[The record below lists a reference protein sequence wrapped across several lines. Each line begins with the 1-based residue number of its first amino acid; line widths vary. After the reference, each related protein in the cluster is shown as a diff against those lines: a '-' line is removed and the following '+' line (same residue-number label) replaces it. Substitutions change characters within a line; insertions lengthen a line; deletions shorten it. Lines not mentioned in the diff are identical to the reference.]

1 MKFDLKKFDFN
12 LTPDKLKK
20 TVIILAASLAVA
32 VIVIIVAMSIMGSK
46 VSEIA
51 AENEQL
57 QLTNEQLQ
65 LAGEYKALN
74 DEFVQYEN
82 QAQRLA
88 NDSIVMKYAAAKSKV
103 EKLLQELNS
112 EKKKSAARI
121 KQLQSEIETLKG
133 ILRHYVAKIDSLGKE
148 NAGLRAENKKIRD
161 RNAQLSTQ
169 VKEESRKNEELSE
182 RMTLAEKLNVT
193 GVTLTPLKKNGK
205 KEKKIKKAKQLMV
218 TFTIPQNNST
228 PVGEKTIYLRIT
240 SPEGNLLGDAGSFTF
255 EEASLQCT
263 ARKVIEY
270 AGEEIS
276 GINIYWDINTVLNP
290 GEYLVELF
298 ADNYRLTSKKFTLK

>member
-1 MKFDLKKFDFN
+1 MKLDLN
-12 LTPDKLKK
+12 LGPDKLKK
-20 TVIILAASLAVA
+20 IVVILGAVLAVA
-32 VIVIIVAMSIMGSK
+32 IITLIIVTSVMGSK
-46 VSEIA
+46 VSEIV

-65 LAGEYKALN
+65 LAGEYQALN

-82 QAQRLA
+82 QAQKLA
-88 NDSIVMKYAAAKSKV
+88 NDSILIKYAAAKSKV

-121 KQLQSEIETLKG
+121 KELQSEIETLKG
-133 ILRHYVAKIDSLGKE
+133 ILRHYVAQIDSLGKE
-148 NAGLRAENKKIRD
+148 NAGLKAENKKIKN
-161 RNAQLSTQ
+161 RNAELTSR
-169 VKEESRKNEELSE
+169 VEEATRKNEELSE

-193 GVTLTPLKKNGK
+193 GLSLTPLKKNGK
-205 KEKKIKKAKQLMV
+205 TEKKVKKAKQLMV

-228 PVGEKTIYLRIT
+228 PVGEKIIYMRIT
-240 SPEGNLLGDAGSFTF
+240 SPEGNLLGDAGTF
-255 EEASLQCT
+255 NFEGASLQCS
-263 ARKVIEY
+263 ARKIVEY

-276 GINIYWDINTVLNP
+276 DIKIYWDVNTVLNP

-298 ADNYRLTSKKFTLK
+298 ADDYRLASKKFTLKN